1 MTILPQ
7 TQKSS
12 NTKNQLLRKDN
23 SNNGKKNMQKKKP
36 FFLARTPYLSMNC
49 LWHFLEKRGKKREQK
64 KILIKKE

>member
-23 SNNGKKNMQKKKP
+23 SNNGKRTCRRKTFFFWHERHIYQRIVSGTFLKKGENNVNKKK
-36 FFLARTPYLSMNC
+36 Y
-49 LWHFLEKRGKKREQK
+49 
-64 KILIKKE
+64 

>member
-23 SNNGKKNMQKKKP
+23 SNNGKRTCRRKTFFWHEHHIYQRIVSGTFLKKGENNVNK
-36 FFLARTPYLSMNC
+36 
-49 LWHFLEKRGKKREQK
+49 K

>member
-23 SNNGKKNMQKKKP
+23 SNNGKRHAEEKP
-36 FFLARTPYLSMNC
+36 FFGMNTISIKELSLALS
-49 LWHFLEKRGKKREQK
+49 
-64 KILIKKE
+64 